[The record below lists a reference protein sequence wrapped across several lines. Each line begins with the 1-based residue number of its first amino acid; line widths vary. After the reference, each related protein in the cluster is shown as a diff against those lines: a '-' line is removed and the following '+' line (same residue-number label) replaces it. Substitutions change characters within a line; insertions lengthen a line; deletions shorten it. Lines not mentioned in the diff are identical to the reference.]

1 MGYGKTKTRK
11 KANTR
16 SLSSQ
21 LKKKKSPVKR
31 VGKWKIKNKK

>member
-1 MGYGKTKTRK
+1 MAYGKTKTRK

-31 VGKWKIKNKK
+31 TSGRKITKK

>member
-1 MGYGKTKTRK
+1 MAYGKTKTRK

-21 LKKKKSPVKR
+21 LKKKKKKV
-31 VGKWKIKNKK
+31 IKK